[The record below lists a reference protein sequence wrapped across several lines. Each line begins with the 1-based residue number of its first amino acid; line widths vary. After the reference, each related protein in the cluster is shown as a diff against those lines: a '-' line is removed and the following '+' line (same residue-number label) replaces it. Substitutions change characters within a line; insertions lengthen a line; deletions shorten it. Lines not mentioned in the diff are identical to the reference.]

1 MITYGL
7 GESLYL
13 NITNRCTNDCSF
25 CVRRFEPGVGGY
37 NLWLDKEPTT
47 QEIIN
52 AIGDPTKYKEVV
64 FCGYGEPLLRLQVV
78 VDVAKH
84 LKKTYPAVLIRVNT
98 NGQANMIHHEDVTP
112 EFEGIID
119 VLSIS
124 LNAENAEK
132 YNELCNPEFG
142 EDAFYSILEFTRKS
156 KNHVPKVIVSVV
168 NVDEIDLE
176 KSRKLAQE
184 LEVEFKVRNYKDKD
198 K

>member
-1 MITYGL
+1 M
-7 GESLYL
+7 
-13 NITNRCTNDCSF
+13 
-25 CVRRFEPGVGGY
+25 
-37 NLWLDKEPTT
+37 
-47 QEIIN
+47 
-52 AIGDPTKYKEVV
+52 
-64 FCGYGEPLLRLQVV
+64 V